1 MITLNDIYALKR
13 WVFVLFL
20 IVTITVILG
29 LIIKIPFNQLAGPI
43 IITTVLIISAF
54 VFQKFGLRYSDKN
67 EEDNTR

>member
-13 WVFVLFL
+13 WVFVLVL

-29 LIIKIPFNQLAGPI
+29 LIIKIPFNQLAGSI

-67 EEDNTR
+67 DEDNTR

>member
-29 LIIKIPFNQLAGPI
+29 LIIKIPFNQLAGSI

-67 EEDNTR
+67 DEDNTR

>member
-13 WVFVLFL
+13 WVFVLVL

-29 LIIKIPFNQLAGPI
+29 LIIKIPFNQLAGSI

-54 VFQKFGLRYSDKN
+54 VFQKFGSRYSDKN
-67 EEDNTR
+67 DEDNTR

>member
-13 WVFVLFL
+13 WVFVLVL

-29 LIIKIPFNQLAGPI
+29 LILKIPFNQLAGSI

-67 EEDNTR
+67 DEDITR